1 MIVRDRC
8 YNVRLQC
15 GLFQAGRATISGRL
29 SFASVPRFY
38 LDVLDGDQVLP
49 DPEGIDFADLQTAL
63 AEVAKGARDLVA
75 SGIRQNQDV
84 SGQSFMIRDETGAVA
99 ATIRFRETLPGRLSG

>member
-1 MIVRDRC
+1 M
-8 YNVRLQC
+8 LQRKPATRRFP
-15 GLFQAGRATISGRL
+15 GRAATFWQAG

-38 LDVLDGDQVLP
+38 LDVLDSDQVLP
-49 DPEGIDFADLQTAL
+49 DLEGIDFADLDTAL

-84 SGQSFMIRDETGAVA
+84 SGHIFLIRDGHGAVV
-99 ATIRFRETLPGRLSG
+99 ATMPFRETLPGSLRG

>member
-1 MIVRDRC
+1 M
-8 YNVRLQC
+8 
-15 GLFQAGRATISGRL
+15 
-29 SFASVPRFY
+29 PRFY

-84 SGQSFMIRDETGAVA
+84 SGQSFVIRDETGAVV